1 MAIVVWQDTTH
12 VLVYDIAMPKA
23 TLKYSITNGMDDKK
37 IIANKCGIALFE
49 PLGPANTTY
58 ILNGLSWSSKNLPIK
73 LLPRCVEGK
82 PEEVRSAHFKLSN
95 GAIVFIGKPGAEF
108 KVSFRGNVND
118 LAYANACGIAWI
130 PKSLFV
136 SGSKVQFTIG
146 KTKSQSYLVTRDIRT
161 QPDRFRCMGS
171 RLYEKR

>member
-23 TLKYSITNGMDDKK
+23 TLKYSITNGMDDKRLT
-37 IIANKCGIALFE
+37 ANKCGIALFE
-49 PLGPANTTY
+49 PLFPANTTST
-58 ILNGLSWSSKNLPIK
+58 LNGLSWSSKNLPIK

-82 PEEVRSAHFKLSN
+82 PVEVRSTHFKLSN

-161 QPDRFRCMGS
+161 QPDRFRCIGGK
-171 RLYEKR
+171 LYEKR